1 MRNDLEEK
9 TKSKD
14 DHAFQV
20 QKIRKEATESLHSEE
35 KSVVVSE
42 VETKTIPQPRDDG
55 NDIPSSDTSE
65 KEVAKSPLNVDR
77 PSESKAL
84 EEIGIKRHG
93 KSDHRD
99 KIVEKLYHQCNSL
112 SKRLQDELFDKNEAR
127 RRMEARLK
135 ESSKALDNA
144 KAKIMLLE
152 TDLENEKEVNEKSA
166 NQLKTTNKVLT
177 AELETQR
184 EYVKELKTASW
195 TELNSSIRQG
205 VEHLISQELTKS
217 SMGVAHAVAT
227 CEEQWKKRIE
237 ELSTQH
243 LKEVTSL
250 KDDHKNELR
259 YKMSQLQIQFEQGR
273 VEIEE
278 RLQQKHNESLRASLD
293 HKEHQKMLEIKNE
306 VKRWEQV
313 CKILSFYQRK
323 RFYSKPSLT
332 VNLFHLLQMMSEMR
346 ARLSTEYQQSKQRL
360 LKEKEM
366 EWTTK
371 VGAKSVNHDSLY
383 LHHLLT
389 LLKSIK

>member
-20 QKIRKEATESLHSEE
+20 QKIRKEATESLQSEE
-35 KSVVVSE
+35 NSGVARG

-55 NDIPSSDTSE
+55 DDYKLLTSSDTLE

-77 PSESKAL
+77 LSESKAL
-84 EEIGIKRHG
+84 EETGIKRLG

-152 TDLENEKEVNEKSA
+152 TDLENEKETNEKSA

-195 TELNSSIRQG
+195 TELNSSIKQG

-259 YKMSQLQIQFEQGR
+259 YKMSQLEIQFEQGR

-306 VKRWEQV
+306 MKRWEQV
-313 CKILSFYQRK
+313 CTILSFCLRI
-323 RFYSKPSLT
+323 RFYSKP
-332 VNLFHLLQMMSEMR
+332 NLN
-346 ARLSTEYQQSKQRL
+346 
-360 LKEKEM
+360 
-366 EWTTK
+366 
-371 VGAKSVNHDSLY
+371 V
-383 LHHLLT
+383 
-389 LLKSIK
+389 